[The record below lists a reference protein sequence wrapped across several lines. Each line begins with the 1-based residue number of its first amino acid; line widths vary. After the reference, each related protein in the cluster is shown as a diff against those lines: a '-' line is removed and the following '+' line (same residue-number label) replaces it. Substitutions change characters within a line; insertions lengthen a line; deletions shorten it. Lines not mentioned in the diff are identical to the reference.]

1 MLFLYL
7 LEIQHEVGVV
17 EDLPEHVSEEAL
29 DKSINVLI
37 ENHDREVVI
46 LYLHA
51 FQNMN
56 DAGWSSLEKALET
69 DERVQ
74 FD

>member
-1 MLFLYL
+1 MKTE
-7 LEIQHEVGVV
+7 LEN
-17 EDLPEHVSEEAL
+17 LPENISEESL
-29 DKSINVLI
+29 DKSIGALI
-37 ENHDREVVI
+37 EKHDREVVI

-69 DERVQ
+69 DERIQ